1 MLHWNGNIDWSDLSN
16 ISYLS
21 ISRFEDTCVSVD
33 LGTILGTQFRVTSS
47 TVEVRLVHQDWGR
60 IQLLGASGAL
70 ETSFVESF
78 PSSWE
83 SLGIIDVFVTLGTFL
98 PLQILYISWHPAPAP
113 DSWLVQVPLT
123 PCILTPGLL
132 SSCPLGFLPRSTTAK
147 YTGMFSPYPHPN
159 IWDYVDWKNINMKVS
174 IIISKDGI
182 LFNLFLQMSNAQK
195 RLFSI
200 KTLIYSKC

>member
-1 MLHWNGNIDWSDLSN
+1 MDVIFVSDILSNTWMLLPNMASRGTFYDVYEMLHWNGNIDWSDLSN

-123 PCILTPGLL
+123 PCIPTPGLL
-132 SSCPLGFLPRSTTAK
+132 SSWIPAKINNSQIHWNVLSIPTSQYLGLCWLK
-147 YTGMFSPYPHPN
+147 EH
-159 IWDYVDWKNINMKVS
+159 
-174 IIISKDGI
+174 
-182 LFNLFLQMSNAQK
+182 
-195 RLFSI
+195 
-200 KTLIYSKC
+200 